1 MGMFSPSYLFRCQHA
16 APTPFGAM
24 VRLNVHILRKP
35 TAQRHLA
42 HSAPSSGAISSSS
55 LQNIQVPDIS
65 LAEHID
71 HVQTVSKHLAKSG
84 MLKITLGFSD
94 EESNYLTRL
103 IRSLHQCSGH
113 KLPISHSAT
122 RGWFWDVRPSKDKCQ
137 AGNHQARSE
146 TMSEFP
152 WHTDCSY
159 ENPPPRYFALQVLQ
173 HDRFGG
179 GTLSIMNVQ
188 KLCGLLS
195 SETLSSLAA
204 PEYRMTI
211 PPEFIKSSS
220 RAYIT
225 GSILGLTPSS
235 QSPVMRFREDILTPL
250 TDRAAQALEELKGV
264 FRNEEIQAHAIL
276 HLRATDLPKG
286 SVVLIDNR
294 RWLHARNDIKDP
306 ERHLRRVRW
315 DACSFDGI
323 SDGVRH

>member
-1 MGMFSPSYLFRCQHA
+1 
-16 APTPFGAM
+16 
-24 VRLNVHILRKP
+24 
-35 TAQRHLA
+35 
-42 HSAPSSGAISSSS
+42 
-55 LQNIQVPDIS
+55 
-65 LAEHID
+65 
-71 HVQTVSKHLAKSG
+71 
-84 MLKITLGFSD
+84 MLKITLGFAD

-103 IRSLHQCSGH
+103 IRGLHQHSGH
-113 KLPISHSAT
+113 KLPITHSAT
-122 RGWFWDVRPSKDKCQ
+122 RGWFWDVRPSKGKFQ
-137 AGNHQARSE
+137 AGNYQARSE

-204 PEYRMTI
+204 PEYRMTV

-220 RAYIT
+220 QAYIT
-225 GSILGLTPSS
+225 GSILGLTPNS
-235 QSPVMRFREDILTPL
+235 QLPVMRFREDILTPL
-250 TDRAAQALEELKGV
+250 TGRAARALEELKGV

-294 RWLHARNDIKDP
+294 RSLHARNDIKDP

-315 DACSFDGI
+315 DACSFDGV

>member
-1 MGMFSPSYLFRCQHA
+1 MFSPFYIFRCQHV
-16 APTPFGAM
+16 APTPFRAM
-24 VRLNVHILRKP
+24 VRMKVSILRKP
-35 TAQRHLA
+35 TTKRYLA
-42 HSAPSSGAISSSS
+42 YSAPSSDAISSSS
-55 LQNIQVPDIS
+55 LQNIQAPDIS

-71 HVQTVSKHLAKSG
+71 HVQIISKHLAKSG
-84 MLKITLGFSD
+84 MLKITLGFAD

-103 IRSLHQCSGH
+103 ILGLHKYSGH

-122 RGWFWDVRPSKDKCQ
+122 RGWYWDVRPSKDKFQ

-146 TMSEFP
+146 TMREFP

-195 SETLSSLAA
+195 SETLSALAA

-211 PPEFIKSSS
+211 PPEFIKDSSQ
-220 RAYIT
+220 AYIT
-225 GSILGLTPSS
+225 GSILGLTPSN
-235 QSPVMRFREDILTPL
+235 QLPIMRFREDILTPL
-250 TDRAAQALEELKGV
+250 TDRAARALEELKGV
-264 FRNEEIQAHAIL
+264 FRNEEIQAQAIL
-276 HLRATDLPKG
+276 HLQAADLPKG
-286 SVVLIDNR
+286 SIVLIDNR

-306 ERHLRRVRW
+306 GRHLRRVRW

-323 SDGVRH
+323 CDEVRH